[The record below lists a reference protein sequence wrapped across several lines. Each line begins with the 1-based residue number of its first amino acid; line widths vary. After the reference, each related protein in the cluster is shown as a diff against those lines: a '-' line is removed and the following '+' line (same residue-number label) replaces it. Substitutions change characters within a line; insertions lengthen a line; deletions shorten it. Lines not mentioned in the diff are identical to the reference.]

1 MTLLSSVLLHKP
13 APLRFGTSGRRG
25 RLSELTQLE
34 IYINVVGELE
44 YLQSQSPAE
53 GGIAPGGEFYVAYDL
68 RPSSG
73 ALCQAVVEAVRDAGM
88 RPVLLGAIPSPA
100 LACYA
105 WSRGAAGI
113 MVTGSHI
120 PFDWNGYKLN
130 TARGE
135 LMKSDE
141 EPIALRVAAARERV
155 YATPAAASKF
165 NPQGYLRTPSELP
178 APRPDARALYIRRYT
193 EFFAGQSLDGMR
205 ILLYEHSAVGRD
217 LLREILE
224 AFGAQVVPAGRSQ
237 TFVPIDT
244 ENIEPATLA
253 SLQQLADGAAPLDAI
268 VSTDG
273 DSDRPLILGLEN
285 GAVRFFPGDI
295 VGMVTAEFLGADAVV
310 VPISV
315 NDAIDRGRLRAVLEP
330 KTRIGSPYVIA
341 GMQAAR
347 DRGRAAV
354 CGWEANGGFLVGSA
368 LARGGRTL
376 AALPTRDAVLPILSV
391 LFAARARGLDLP
403 ALFAG
408 LPPRFTHS
416 TLIREFP
423 RPLGLRLAG
432 QLTPADF
439 EPLFGPA
446 AAVDRT
452 DGLRITFAGG
462 DVIHLRPSGN
472 ADEFRIYACADS
484 RPRAEEIT
492 RLGAAAMRN
501 FAAAAKPEASN

>member
-1 MTLLSSVLLHKP
+1 LADEP

-25 RLSELTQLE
+25 RVRELTQLE
-34 IYINVVGELE
+34 IYVNVLGEIG
-44 YLQSQSPAE
+44 YLQSQPSAA
-53 GGIAPGGEFYVAYDL
+53 GGIAHGGDFCFAHDL

-73 ALCQAVVEAVRDAGM
+73 DICQAVVEAVRDSGM
-88 RPVLLGAIPSPA
+88 RPVALGAIPTPA

-105 WSRGAAGI
+105 WSRGQAGI

-130 TARGE
+130 TSRGE
-135 LMKSDE
+135 LMKTDE
-141 EPIALRVAAARERV
+141 APIAAMVEEARRRI
-155 YATPAAASKF
+155 YAEPAVQSKF
-165 NPQGYLRTPSELP
+165 DAHGRLKAPKELP
-178 APRPDARALYIRRYT
+178 APVPGARACYLRRYT
-193 EFFAGQSLDGMR
+193 EFFAGRSLAGAR
-205 ILLYEHSAVGRD
+205 ILLYEHSAVGRE

-224 AFGAQVVPAGRSQ
+224 AFGAEVIPAGRRQ

-253 SLQQLADGAAPLDAI
+253 SLQELADAAAPLYGI

-285 GAVRFFPGDI
+285 RAVRFFPGDI

-310 VPISV
+310 VPVSS
-315 NDAIDRGRLRAVLEP
+315 NDAIDRGHLRAVLEP

-341 GMQAAR
+341 GMEAAR
-347 DRGRAAV
+347 AKGRVAV
-354 CGWEANGGFLVGSA
+354 CGWEANGGFLLGSD
-368 LARGGRTL
+368 LVRDGRTL
-376 AALPTRDAVLPILSV
+376 PALTTRDAVLPILCV
-391 LFAARARGLDLP
+391 LFAARSRGLDLP
-403 ALFAG
+403 GLFAE
-408 LPPRFTHS
+408 LPPRYTHS
-416 TLIREFP
+416 TLIRDFP
-423 RPLGLRLAG
+423 RPLGLRLAA
-432 QLTPADF
+432 QLTPVDF

-452 DGLRITFAGG
+452 DGLRITFAAG

-472 ADEFRIYACADS
+472 ADEFRIYACADT

-492 RLGAAAMRN
+492 RLGAEAVRN
-501 FAAAAKPEASN
+501 FASAAQPEASN